1 MSAIDF
7 LNKLPAALNPSAAS
21 GLDCVLQF
29 NTSTPAYVSIKGGA
43 ASVAEGTAPS
53 PNVTISM
60 ADDDLIKMFKG
71 ELNAMMAFMTG
82 KLKVDGDLMMAQKLA
97 NLFDA
102 SKL

>member
-1 MSAIDF
+1 MSALEF
-7 LNKLPAALNPSAAS
+7 LNKLPAALNANAAS

-29 NTSTPAYVSIKGGA
+29 NTATPAYVTIKGGEA
-43 ASVAEGTAPS
+43 TVTAGTATS

-60 ADDDLIKMFKG
+60 DDNDLIKMFKG

>member
-29 NTSTPAYVSIKGGA
+29 NTSTPAYVSIKDGA

>member
-1 MSAIDF
+1 MNAIEF

-29 NTSTPAYVSIKGGA
+29 NTSAPAYVTIKSGA

-60 ADDDLIKMFKG
+60 ADDDLVKMFKG